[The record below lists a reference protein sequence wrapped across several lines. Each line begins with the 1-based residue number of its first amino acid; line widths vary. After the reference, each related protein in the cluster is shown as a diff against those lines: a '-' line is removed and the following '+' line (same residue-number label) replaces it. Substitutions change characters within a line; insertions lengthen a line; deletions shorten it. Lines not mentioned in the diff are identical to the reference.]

1 MLMAPAGS
9 DDDGGDGGDE
19 GGHEGADGADDTN
32 AMTHDHLAT
41 TAAPRGTMAI
51 KTTMTTMAMA
61 TMLTATEEDA
71 DSDDWR

>member
-1 MLMAPAGS
+1 MRAAMN
-9 DDDGGDGGDE
+9 DE
-19 GGHEGADGADDTN
+19 GADGADGADDTN

-71 DSDDWR
+71 DGDDGR